1 MLFDYTILKYYF
13 KKKQDFPNP
22 LSNMENKKR
31 FTKMFQNKK
40 QIKITIL
47 LLLTIIVISQFS
59 LSPLAKTE
67 VYPACACTHADR
79 FSLSDNPYTLSTTSL
94 KPEVRKININSAS
107 QGELTSILQI
117 SKPPARKIVTLKDS
131 LSGGF
136 KEPKDLLQFT
146 EITDLEWQEWEEE
159 GIMITVS
166 YLQSET

>member
-107 QGELTSILQI
+107 QGELTGILQI
-117 SKPPARKIVTLKDS
+117 SDPLARKIIILRDL

-136 KEPKDLLQFT
+136 KDPQDLLQLP
-146 EITDLEWQEWEEE
+146 EITNLDLLEWKEE
-159 GIMITVS
+159 GIIITVD
-166 YLQSET
+166 